1 MEFLRKGVL
10 TKRQTI
16 NGQGQELV
24 MTELNSSH
32 PLVQEALPGFRGHVF
47 DFDVASEESDGR
59 FQGAFVS
66 SDDYEDDEDNR
77 GNLLS
82 PGEARSARR

>member
-1 MEFLRKGVL
+1 ML

-24 MTELNSSH
+24 MTELNSAH

-47 DFDVASEESDGR
+47 DFDAAPDEIEERLSKR
-59 FQGAFVS
+59 LH
-66 SDDYEDDEDNR
+66 
-77 GNLLS
+77 LL
-82 PGEARSARR
+82 